1 MSDSGAWIFLVG
13 RVVLALNFVAI
24 AAPAHLKMSKMMEG
38 FAKQMRFP
46 APQIAGWPS
55 GLWLAVGGLSIALGA
70 WGDVGSLM
78 IALFVVLAGAFFHRF
93 WEVEDA
99 QQKQTQSQLFWRNV
113 TFLGAA
119 LILFVFYATFGHD
132 LALTLTDPV
141 FDLRP

>member
-1 MSDSGAWIFLVG
+1 MSDAGALIFLVG
-13 RVVLALNFVAI
+13 RVIFALNFVAI
-24 AAPAHLKMSKMMEG
+24 AAPAHLKMSKMMQG

-46 APQIAGWPS
+46 APVIAGWPS
-55 GLWLAVGGLSIALGA
+55 GLWLAACGLSVALGV
-70 WGDVGSLM
+70 WGDLGSLM
-78 IALFVVLAGAFFHRF
+78 IAVFVVIAGAFFHRF

-99 QQKQTQSQLFWRNV
+99 QKQTQKQLFWRNV

-119 LILFVFYATFGHD
+119 LILFVFYATSGHD

>member
-1 MSDSGAWIFLVG
+1 MSDAGTWILLVG
-13 RVVLALNFVAI
+13 RVVFALFFVAI
-24 AAPAHLKMSKMMEG
+24 AAVGHLKMSKMMAG
-38 FAKQMRFP
+38 FARQMRFP
-46 APQIAGWPS
+46 APQIAGWPA
-55 GLWLAVGGLSIALGA
+55 GLWLAAGGLSIALGA

-78 IALFVVLAGAFFHRF
+78 IAVFVVPAGLFFHRF
-93 WEVEDA
+93 WTVEDA
-99 QQKQTQSQLFWRNV
+99 QQKQTQMQLFWRNV

>member
-1 MSDSGAWIFLVG
+1 MSDAGAWILLVG
-13 RVVLALNFVAI
+13 RVVFALFFVAI
-24 AAPAHLKMSKMMEG
+24 AAAGHLKKSKMMEG
-38 FAKQMRFP
+38 FARQVRFP

-55 GLWLAVGGLSIALGA
+55 GIWLVAGGLSIALGA

-78 IALFVVLAGAFFHRF
+78 IAAFVVLAGAFFHRF
-93 WEVEDA
+93 WVFEDA
-99 QQKQTQSQLFWRNV
+99 EQKQAQMQLFWRNV